1 MSNIRLEL
9 SHNVHGL
16 DVVPRYPTNFD
27 ATLLEAIVTKVGV
40 LFEFGS
46 SNDCVFDKITHKMLG
61 FAGTHK
67 TDFVTPPTVQID
79 PTKHYQECLCAI
91 GRYTQNGQFDVKD
104 PLWKTRNEVAYR
116 CFMRNCEF
124 TFDLLFT
131 PSGKSASIVIFETFT
146 PWYTINVFGDAYDK
160 RGLTKEADEIAN
172 RIKQLTLLADTK
184 V

>member
-1 MSNIRLEL
+1 MSKIRKEL
-9 SHNVHGL
+9 SHNLYGL
-16 DVVPRYPTNFD
+16 EVIPRYPLRFD
-27 ATLLEAIVTKVGV
+27 ETLLEAIIAKVGG

-46 SNDCVFDKITHKMLG
+46 SNDCVFDKIKYELVG
-61 FAGTHK
+61 FASTIANK
-67 TDFVTPPTVQID
+67 NIELD
-79 PTKHYQECLCAI
+79 PAKHYQECLYAI
-91 GRYTQNGQFDVKD
+91 GRYTQNSQYDPKD

-116 CFMRNCEF
+116 CFMREREF

-146 PWYTINVFGDAYDK
+146 PYYVANPYAEAFDK
-160 RGLTKEADEIAN
+160 RGLTKDADEIAN